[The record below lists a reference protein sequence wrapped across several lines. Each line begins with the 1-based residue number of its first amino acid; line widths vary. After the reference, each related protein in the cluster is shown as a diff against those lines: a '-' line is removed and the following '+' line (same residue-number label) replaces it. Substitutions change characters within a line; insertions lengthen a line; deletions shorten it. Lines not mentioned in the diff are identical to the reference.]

1 MQGMRTS
8 IEQTDRRAG
17 AMSGRGTQELLS
29 ALAANR
35 KQFFELVEAVERQS
49 CCLIDESALAATI
62 DAKHAGQDS
71 LSTEEAFCLLLAVS
85 HPVVTVEES

>member
-1 MQGMRTS
+1 MRES
-8 IEQTDRRAG
+8 FDSNAG
-17 AMSGRGTQELLS
+17 RESRGILVSARGTQELLS
-29 ALAANR
+29 ALTANR

-49 CCLIDESALAATI
+49 CCTIDEATLTAMI

-85 HPVVTVEES
+85 HPVVPVEET